1 MKRFAL
7 PLGVA
12 LAVWCAFV
20 IGLQLLKLAP

>member
-12 LAVWCAFV
+12 LAVWCAFAV
-20 IGLQLLKLAP
+20 SLQLVKLAQ